1 MRIIIIETMEN
12 CTFVCFNTSR
22 FFVVVKT
29 TSIILLFLLIRL
41 PLIASGETEMLLGKL
56 DQLLIGRE
64 VFVKQKLARIDSLTL
79 LSGKLNRES
88 DREKLFLL
96 FVKLQEEY
104 KSFRYDSAFRYVSE
118 LNRIA
123 PGLHDYNRIA
133 QAKTIMGFTL
143 VSSGLFK
150 EAIDTLRSIN
160 ISRCSVELKREYY
173 GVIARTFFDL
183 ADYDNDA
190 HFALIYRRTGTQY
203 LDSALLLT
211 SDTAAGYWS
220 LTGLR
225 QMKSGNPQGAADAFN
240 FLISRY
246 PISNH
251 QYAIATSSLGYLYTL
266 LSRENE
272 AIDMLIRA
280 AMADINSSTR
290 ETVALRNL
298 AVLLFNRG
306 DIERAYRYIKIALED
321 ATFYNARHRKVEIG
335 AVLPIIEG
343 ERLRTVEQQ
352 KSMISQ
358 YAIVVSILSVLV
370 LVFFLIIFFQLRKL
384 NKVKNILQAT
394 NTSLQ
399 EINLRLSES
408 NIIKEEYIGY
418 FFNVNSEFIEKLEAY
433 RKVISRKVTARQFD
447 ELTAIISPND
457 MKRERENLYVN
468 FDKIFLKLFP
478 NFIQEFNSFFG
489 EEDQVQ
495 LKHGELLNTDLRIF
509 ALMRLGITDSEKIAK
524 FLDYSVN
531 TIYTYK
537 ARIKNKVL
545 YDRDSFEERVMEIR

>member
-1 MRIIIIETMEN
+1 M
-12 CTFVCFNTSR
+12 
-22 FFVVVKT
+22 VKPAG
-29 TSIILLFLLIRL
+29 IAFLFLLVRL
-41 PLIASGETEMLLGKL
+41 PLLASGETDMLLGKL
-56 DQLLIGRE
+56 DQLLNERE
-64 VFVKQKLARIDSLTL
+64 TFVKQKLERIDSLTR
-79 LSGKLNRES
+79 LSLKLNREAKPES
-88 DREKLFLL
+88 LYLL
-96 FVKLQEEY
+96 YIQLQEEY
-104 KSFRYDSAFRYVSE
+104 KSFRYDSAFRYVLE

-123 PGLHDYNRIA
+123 PELHDYNRVA
-133 QAKTIMGFTL
+133 QAKTIMSFTL
-143 VSSGLFK
+143 LSSGLFK
-150 EAIDTLRSIN
+150 ESLDTLRNIN
-160 ISRCSVELKREYY
+160 INQCSAEQKREYY
-173 GVIARTFFDL
+173 GVIARTYFDL

-203 LDSALLLT
+203 LDSALMLT
-211 SDTAAGYWS
+211 ADTTAEYWS

-225 QMKSGNPQGAADAFN
+225 QMKAGNFQGSSDAFN
-240 FLISRY
+240 YLISRF
-246 PISNH
+246 PISKH

-266 LSRENE
+266 LNRENE

-306 DIERAYRYIKIALED
+306 DIDRAYRYIKIALED

-352 KSMISQ
+352 KTMIGR
-358 YAIVVSILSVLV
+358 YALVVSLLSVLV
-370 LVFFLIIFFQLRKL
+370 LVFFFIIFFQLRKL
-384 NKVKNILQAT
+384 NRVKNILQAT
-394 NTSLQ
+394 NASLQ

-433 RKVISRKVTARQFD
+433 RKAISRKVTARQFE
-447 ELTAIISPND
+447 ELASVISPND
-457 MKRERENLYVN
+457 LKRERENLYVN

-478 NFIQEFNSFFG
+478 NFINEFNSFFG
-489 EEDQVQ
+489 ADDQVQ

-509 ALMRLGITDSEKIAK
+509 ALIRLGITDSEKIAK

-537 ARIKNKVL
+537 ARIKNKVIT
-545 YDRDSFEERVMEIR
+545 DRERFEERVMEIR

>member
-1 MRIIIIETMEN
+1 VIKS
-12 CTFVCFNTSR
+12 V
-22 FFVVVKT
+22 
-29 TSIILLFLLIRL
+29 SIFLLFILCRL
-41 PLIASGETEMLLGKL
+41 PMLASGETEILLGKL
-56 DQLLIGRE
+56 DQLLNERE
-64 VFVKQKLARIDSLTL
+64 TYLKQKLERIDSLTQMTR
-79 LSGKLNRES
+79 KLTPELEPES
-88 DREKLFLL
+88 LFMLYIQ
-96 FVKLQEEY
+96 LQEEY
-104 KSFRYDSAFRYVSE
+104 KSFRYDSAFRYVTE
-118 LNRIA
+118 LNRLA
-123 PGLHDYNRIA
+123 PSLRDYNRIA

-143 VSSGLFK
+143 LSSGLFK
-150 EAIDTLRSIN
+150 EALDTLRSIN
-160 ISRCSVELKREYY
+160 IGRCSAEQKRDYY
-173 GVIARTFFDL
+173 GVIARTCFDL

-203 LDSALLLT
+203 LDSALLLS
-211 SDTAAGYWS
+211 SDTTAGYWS
-220 LTGLR
+220 LAGLR
-225 QMKSGNPQGAADAFN
+225 QMKSGNFQGAADAFN

-251 QYAIATSSLGYLYTL
+251 QYAIATSSLGYLYTIL
-266 LSRENE
+266 KRENE

-280 AMADINSSTR
+280 AMADIKSSTR

-306 DIERAYRYIKIALED
+306 DIDRAYRYIKIALED

-352 KSMISQ
+352 KTMIGR

-370 LVFFLIIFFQLRKL
+370 LVFFFIIFFQLRKL
-384 NKVKNILQAT
+384 NRVKNILQTT
-394 NTSLQ
+394 NASLQ

-433 RKVISRKVTARQFD
+433 RKAISRKVTARQFE
-447 ELTAIISPND
+447 ELATIISPSD
-457 MKRERENLYVN
+457 LKRERENLYVN

-537 ARIKNKVL
+537 TRIKNKVL
-545 YDRDSFEERVMEIR
+545 IDRDRFEELVMEIR

>member
-1 MRIIIIETMEN
+1 
-12 CTFVCFNTSR
+12 
-22 FFVVVKT
+22 VVKPAG
-29 TSIILLFLLIRL
+29 IILLFLLIRL
-41 PLIASGETEMLLGKL
+41 PLLASGETEMLLGKL
-56 DQLLIGRE
+56 DRLLNARE
-64 VFVKQKLARIDSLTL
+64 TFVKQKLERIDSLTR
-79 LSGKLNRES
+79 LSRKLNMES
-88 DREKLFLL
+88 DPARLYLL
-96 FVKLQEEY
+96 FIQLQEEY

-123 PGLHDYNRIA
+123 PELHDYNMVA

-143 VSSGLFK
+143 LSSGLFK
-150 EAIDTLRSIN
+150 EALDTLRSIN
-160 ISRCSVELKREYY
+160 ISRCSADQKREYY

-190 HFALIYRRTGTQY
+190 HFALIYRRTGSQY
-203 LDSALLLT
+203 LDSALMLT
-211 SDTAAGYWS
+211 SDSAAGYWS

-225 QMKSGNPQGAADAFN
+225 QMKSGNLQGAADAFN

-266 LSRENE
+266 LNRENE

-298 AVLLFNRG
+298 AVLMFNRG
-306 DIERAYRYIKIALED
+306 DIDRAYRYIKIALED

-352 KSMISQ
+352 KSMIGR
-358 YAIVVSILSVLV
+358 YAIVVSILSELV
-370 LVFFLIIFFQLRKL
+370 LVFFFIIFFQLRKL
-384 NKVKNILQAT
+384 NRVKNILQST
-394 NTSLQ
+394 NASLQ

-418 FFNVNSEFIEKLEAY
+418 FFNVNSEFIEKLEAF
-433 RKVISRKVTARQFD
+433 RKAINRKVTARQFE
-447 ELTAIISPND
+447 ELTTIISPND
-457 MKRERENLYVN
+457 LKRERENLYVN

-545 YDRDSFEERVMEIR
+545 NDRDSFEEKVMEIR